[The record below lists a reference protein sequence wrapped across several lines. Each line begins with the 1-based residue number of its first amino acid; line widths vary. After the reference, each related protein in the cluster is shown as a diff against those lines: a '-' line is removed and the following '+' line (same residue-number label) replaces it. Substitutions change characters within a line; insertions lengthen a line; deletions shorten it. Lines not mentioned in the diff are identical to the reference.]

1 MLEDAL
7 QKRVAGPEAKPAT
20 SPNSP
25 TSEAPFLDAHE
36 SVPNPPDAD
45 GSEGGMSGES
55 QFEEA
60 GEQFEPL
67 LKEGEEGEHFVD
79 SENASPEAE
88 HFCPTHG
95 VNGCP
100 ITLGNQDIEL
110 PVVEDEKR
118 AKALAELLGLVRVLI
133 EHKLFFMNHQHKI
146 FQFLVDVLQNLLP
159 GEQIFFW
166 DCIFELVFL
175 PTGVLEKFQAPA
187 LQVSRLLFRV
197 ECGRASEKALC
208 VDPSL
213 GN

>member
-1 MLEDAL
+1 MLPTDGKEAARLLLEDAL

-36 SVPNPPDAD
+36 SVPNPADAD

-159 GEQIFFW
+159 GQEFSDRIASLSLFVW
-166 DCIFELVFL
+166 E
-175 PTGVLEKFQAPA
+175 GVVLK
-187 LQVSRLLFRV
+187 
-197 ECGRASEKALC
+197 
-208 VDPSL
+208 
-213 GN
+213 